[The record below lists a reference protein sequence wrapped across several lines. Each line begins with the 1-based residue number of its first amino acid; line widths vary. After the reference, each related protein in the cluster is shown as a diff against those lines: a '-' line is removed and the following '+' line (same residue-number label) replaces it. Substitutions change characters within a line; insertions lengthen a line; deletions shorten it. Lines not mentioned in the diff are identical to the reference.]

1 MKNNNEERLEELE
14 EVVQTVI
21 TKMQELETRKIEVPE
36 IHIPDYTS
44 QLETIKNELV
54 RVNHTY
60 PVGKIQQQIAILE
73 ELIGGIPEIIQ
84 IRHHHHFQ
92 DKSKGLFIGAII
104 LVLVS
109 AISVGVAVSMWN
121 DNGRMNENSVKFRM
135 IRQQYANVAYWADT
149 AYHHYPDAMELLT
162 ERLEAEQL
170 ATAQAEAAA
179 KEKVKDAEE
188 RKEKLNQLQKKLK
201 SK

>member
-21 TKMQELETRKIEVPE
+21 TKMQELETRKIEVPD
-36 IHIPDYTS
+36 IHIPDYTG

-92 DKSKGLFIGAII
+92 DKSKGFFIGAII

-109 AISVGVAVSMWN
+109 AISVGVTVSMWN
-121 DNGRMNENSVKFRM
+121 DNRRMNENSVKFRM

-149 AYHHYPDAMELLT
+149 TYHHDPDAMKKLT
-162 ERLEAEQL
+162 ERLETEQL
-170 ATAQAEAAA
+170 ATKQADASA
-179 KEKVKDAEE
+179 KEKVQDAKQT
-188 RKEKLNQLQKKLK
+188 KEKFNQLQKKLK